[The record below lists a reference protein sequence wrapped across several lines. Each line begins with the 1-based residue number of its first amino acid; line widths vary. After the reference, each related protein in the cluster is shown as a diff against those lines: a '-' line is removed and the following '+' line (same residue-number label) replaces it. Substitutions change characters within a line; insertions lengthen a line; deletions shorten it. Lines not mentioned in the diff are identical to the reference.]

1 MAGTGRGEWAGG
13 ACGYANLF
21 LKVLSAKGDALVP
34 HVSLLGL
41 DRQALQEVYEH
52 ERVSVAKA
60 ARSHLRKPCPQSVFE
75 KIHWQASWSEY
86 VRGNIVSESSKNLI
100 QSFLLKTMASSTKG
114 TDDIETEADE
124 SGNENEVPLCFCFG
138 PTVGIVRD
146 KQSIIRL
153 DFFSSRSHSR
163 SAQES

>member
-1 MAGTGRGEWAGG
+1 MR
-13 ACGYANLF
+13 
-21 LKVLSAKGDALVP
+21 VLSAKGDALVP

-41 DRQALQEVYEH
+41 NRQALQEVYEH

-60 ARSHLRKPCPQSVFE
+60 ARSHLRKPCPEAVFE
-75 KIHWQASWSEY
+75 KIDWQGSWSEY

-124 SGNENEVPLCFCFG
+124 SGDENEVPFGFCFG
-138 PTVGIVRD
+138 ASPGLAQGSAYGCLGKVG
-146 KQSIIRL
+146 
-153 DFFSSRSHSR
+153 
-163 SAQES
+163 

>member
-1 MAGTGRGEWAGG
+1 MARAGRGEWAGG
-13 ACGYANLF
+13 ACGKANF
-21 LKVLSAKGDALVP
+21 VLRVLCAKGDMLVP
-34 HVSLLGL
+34 HVSVLGL

-52 ERVSVAKA
+52 QRVSVAKT
-60 ARSHLRKPCPQSVFE
+60 ARCHLRKPCPQSVFE

-124 SGNENEVPLCFCFG
+124 SGDENEVPFCFCFG
-138 PTVGIVRD
+138 ASPGLP
-146 KQSIIRL
+146 QG
-153 DFFSSRSHSR
+153 
-163 SAQES
+163 

>member
-1 MAGTGRGEWAGG
+1 MAGTGRGEWARG

-124 SGNENEVPLCFCFG
+124 SGDENEVPFGFCFG
-138 PTVGIVRD
+138 ASPGLPQGSAYGCLGKVG
-146 KQSIIRL
+146 
-153 DFFSSRSHSR
+153 
-163 SAQES
+163 

>member
-1 MAGTGRGEWAGG
+1 M
-13 ACGYANLF
+13 
-21 LKVLSAKGDALVP
+21 LSAKGDALVP

-41 DRQALQEVYEH
+41 NRQALQEVYEH

-124 SGNENEVPLCFCFG
+124 SQRGTLLFLFWTKPRLSTGLSVSMSRERRLNRKIHHPFG
-138 PTVGIVRD
+138 FG
-146 KQSIIRL
+146 
-153 DFFSSRSHSR
+153 F
-163 SAQES
+163 